1 MLKNKLLYIFVFT
14 QIIFAQ
20 SLQEM
25 QKLKSEYDKLKKQST
40 LPIPQST
47 ISTGNQNI
55 NNNPDMV
62 NIVPLNLGM
71 QNDSIDNF
79 KKYFGYD
86 FFTKRDTV
94 GFWENLSIPNNYVL
108 GPGDE
113 LVISL
118 WGETSLR
125 QTYTIS
131 RSGKI
136 YDEKVGVL
144 NVSGKTIDQVN
155 EYILNQFGRVYST
168 LNGSNPSTFLD
179 ISLGS
184 LKSINVNFVGEV
196 NYPGVYAIHP
206 FSNVITGLIQAGGVD
221 TTGSLREIKIKRN
234 NRLHIKIDLYDFL
247 LKGNISDEI
256 QLKDKDIVLIDFRRS
271 TIHVDSSVFKPGIY
285 ESIKGETLKDLI
297 DFAGGLKPDAG
308 TKISLKRIVP
318 HSLRNNKSLNNQS
331 IYVPYSRSD
340 EILVQNGDIITVN
353 KMLESIQSVE
363 MIGQVKSP
371 GVYNYYKDMN
381 LYDLIELG
389 GGFNDSTFWKSVYNN
404 QAEIVRRDPSSRYE
418 KIIKINLNRIL
429 DEKYLKSVKLQ
440 NLDRFVVHSNLNFF
454 EKKNIQ
460 INGEVNIP
468 GSYPLVRDNENLND
482 LIIRAGGLTNKA
494 LKNGIAIYRSR
505 GFFENRKEINLE
517 IEELKTIQPQNLQKN
532 DKVRVAWK
540 SNKISLMPGDS
551 IIIKEKTGT
560 INVSG
565 EVYNPG
571 LIEFSKG
578 RSIRSYI
585 NAAGGLTELGNKR
598 GIVIVYANGVVV
610 PKKWYNSPKV
620 TDGSTIVINKKEQ
633 YEPFNITQFATNW
646 TQILSSLITAVI
658 LSQQI
663 GSN

>member
-47 ISTGNQNI
+47 ISTSNQNI

-331 IYVPYSRSD
+331 IYVPYNKSD

-517 IEELKTIQPQNLQKN
+517 IEELKTIQPQNLQKD